1 MALGAFAA
9 FTGACASDAG
19 PAPAPA
25 ESEPT
30 PGYPAATSRLT
41 LRLEGELQKLCHAT
55 LVDRGWVLTAAH
67 CFSDV
72 DPAARGALND
82 LERGV
87 AAADVVFHPGALRSG
102 TTRLDQTWRS
112 GDFIAAHDLA
122 LVPVVPPIDDV
133 APVARWLP
141 RPECTLADTLGVPGR
156 FGRRGPNDEAQTVEA
171 TLIGR
176 VDAAALLG
184 PEQRGSLLSA
194 RGPRVGPGD
203 SGSGVTST
211 WSHLEAMTEGC
222 DRSSESDDEILVGV
236 VQDANVEQST
246 LPFGLTP
253 LYPLDHSRWLST
265 IIETA
270 PPPTQ
275 PERPRL
281 DP

>member
-1 MALGAFAA
+1 MAVGALAPLL
-9 FTGACASDAG
+9 GACASDA
-19 PAPAPA
+19 APPPPA
-25 ESEPT
+25 ESAPT

-41 LRLEGELQKLCHAT
+41 LRLDGERLKLCHAS
-55 LVDRGWVLTAAH
+55 LVDRRWALTAAH

-72 DPAARGALND
+72 APAARGALND
-82 LERGV
+82 FERGV

-102 TTRLDQTWRS
+102 ATRLDSVWS
-112 GDFIAAHDLA
+112 SADFVAAHDLA
-122 LVPVVPPIDDV
+122 LVPVDPPIDDV
-133 APVARWLP
+133 EPVTRWLP
-141 RPECTLADTLGVPGR
+141 RPGCTLAEALDLPGR
-156 FGRRGPNDEAQTVEA
+156 FGRLGPDDEAQTVEA

-184 PEQRGSLLSA
+184 PEHAGTLLSA

-203 SGSGVTST
+203 SGSGVTSA
-211 WSHLEAMTEGC
+211 WSALQAMAQGC
-222 DRSSESDDEILVGV
+222 ARSSDRGDEILIGV
-236 VQDANVEQST
+236 VQDANLEQST

-253 LYPLDHSRWLST
+253 LYPFDHTLWLST

-270 PPPTQ
+270 PPPPE